1 MQHHISNEQSME
13 MEARRAYTE
22 GKINRN
28 DLIRFLAYIAH
39 RGEEAGQKVA
49 REGRIQNT
57 RKYRPYR
64 VRV

>member
-1 MQHHISNEQSME
+1 ME